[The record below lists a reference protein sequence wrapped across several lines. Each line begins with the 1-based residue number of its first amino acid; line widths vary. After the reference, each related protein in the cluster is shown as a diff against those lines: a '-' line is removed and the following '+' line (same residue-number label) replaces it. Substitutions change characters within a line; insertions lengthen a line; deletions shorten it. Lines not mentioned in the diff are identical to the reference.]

1 MNNTALLCNISMPRA
16 VETFQMVISIPVL
29 ILGLLFN
36 AAALFLLCCKLREW
50 TETKIYMTNL
60 AIADF
65 ILLLSLPFKMA
76 TYHHIFT
83 KQFCML
89 LVSVYYVNMYVSI
102 LTITAISVDRYIA
115 IKHPFRARTLRSPL
129 KAAAVCL
136 MIWLIIGS
144 FSVMVNTDS
153 KHKDSKLQNKCFQSN
168 ASTGLSF
175 KSILLIEIVGFCMPL
190 VILTFCS
197 TQAIHSLSK
206 DISSERRDEKR
217 RGIHVIATNLVVF
230 FICFAPIHIAMFL
243 QHLFK
248 TLDHSNCSLQQQ
260 MANFMHVS
268 SCITNTNCCLDA
280 VCYYFV
286 AKEFFLSSSVRTS
299 PQRDN

>member
-1 MNNTALLCNISMPRA
+1 MNNTASPCNISMPRA

-36 AAALFLLCCKLREW
+36 TAALFLLCCKLREW

-60 AIADF
+60 AVADF
-65 ILLLSLPFKMA
+65 ILLFSLPFKMA
-76 TYHHIFT
+76 TYHHIFA

-144 FSVMVNTDS
+144 FSVMVYTDS
-153 KHKDSKLQNKCFQSN
+153 THKDSKLQHKCFQSN
-168 ASTGLSF
+168 APTGFSF
-175 KSILLIEIVGFCMPL
+175 KLVLLIEMVGFCMPL

-197 TQAIHSLSK
+197 TQAIYSLSK
-206 DISSERRDEKR
+206 DISSDCRDEKR

-230 FICFAPIHIAMFL
+230 FICFAPIHVAMFL

-248 TLDHSNCSLQQQ
+248 TIDPSNCSLQQQ

-286 AKEFFLSSSVRTS
+286 AKEIFLSSSVRTS